1 MPRVLLVFAGPPCV
15 SLRLSR
21 KAICRMSLLLLA
33 ASCCVSAEGQNPVG
47 TASSTLTATVTVATA
62 GTVGSISVLTQ
73 GATGKDFAF
82 VSGGTCAVGATYAAG
97 SLPATCTVEYTFT
110 ASRPGQRLGAV
121 VLESNAATPAP
132 LGTVL
137 LTAIGTGPLAT
148 FPGSTALSAVGSGFS
163 GPQGVAVDGAGDV
176 FVADTPTGTVY
187 EIEAG
192 TGGNAPGVVSA
203 SSTVVTVGS
212 GFSSPIG
219 LAVDGAGDVFVADSG
234 NNAVYEIEAGTGG
247 NAAGAVSSASTV
259 VTVGSGFSSPKGTAV
274 DPSGDVFV
282 ADSGN
287 NAVKEIK
294 EGTGG
299 NAQGVVSASSTVV
312 TVSSGFE
319 APQGIA
325 FDSIGDLF
333 VADSGNSAVKEI
345 EARTGRG
352 LGPVSSASTVVTVG
366 SGFSDPRGVAV
377 DGAGNVFVADSSNN
391 AVKEI
396 EAGTAGNDALAVSS
410 ASTVVTVGSGFE
422 APQSIAVDGAGDV
435 FVADSGDSAV
445 KDIVLTT
452 PPALSFASTEVGSTS
467 SDSPQTVVVQN
478 AGNAALEFSSIAL
491 GGNANFPLFGT
502 TTCSTSTALNE
513 SGLCTVAPA
522 FSPVQPGAQSAT
534 LTLIDDSLNVNGS
547 VQAISLSGTAAAA
560 TGTTAQTITFPQPL
574 TPAQTDTTAGL
585 TASASSGLRVIYSVV
600 SGPAT
605 VSGSTVTYTGVGT
618 VVLEADQYG
627 NGTYAAASPVQVTM
641 AVTMAGSGGTAGT
654 ATVTIAAA
662 GTVGAISVLTQ
673 GATGKDFQY
682 ASGGTCAVGTTYAA
696 GSTCTVEYTFAPTR
710 PGQRQGAIVLES
722 NASPPAPLGTAL
734 LAATG
739 TGPLATFP
747 GSTALSTLSS
757 GYTPEGVAVDG
768 AGDVFVEDY
777 YNQVVKKIE
786 AGTGGNPPGVVSAS
800 STVVTVGS
808 GFYYPDGGLAVDGAG
823 NVFVADVA
831 AGTVYEIEAGTGGNA
846 AGVVSS
852 ASTVA
857 TVGSGFNF
865 PQAVAVDGAGN
876 VFVPDTGNN
885 ALYEIEAGTGG
896 NAPGAVSSSSTV
908 VTVVRDLDGPE
919 GVAVDGAGDVF
930 VLDSLASAVRE
941 IEAGTG
947 GNAAGT
953 VSSSSTM
960 VTVGSGFYYPRGLAL
975 DAAGDVFVADWGN
988 HALKEIEAGTGGNA
1002 PGVVSSS
1009 STVVTLGSGFSGP
1022 GDLAV
1027 DGAGNVF
1034 IIDTAVEELVLTT
1047 PPSLSFASTAVG
1059 STSSDSPQTV
1069 VVQNAGNASLSFPV
1083 PGFGSNPSL
1092 AANFTLGSTSTCPQ
1106 VTSSSGS
1113 AGTLASSGLCTEV
1126 LSFTPTMPGSVT
1138 GSLVLTDDSL
1148 NPGTTTTQTINLSG
1162 TATPATATVTVQPA
1176 TIVYG
1181 STSTTL
1187 TASISYAGTIAP
1199 TGAVTFTVDSG
1210 TAVTASCTG
1219 SSSPLTCTASYAT
1232 GSLGAG
1238 THTITV
1244 SMAADTN
1251 YSAASDTAALTV
1263 TGATLTLTAN
1273 NATRPYG
1280 AANPAFTGSVSG
1292 AESSDSFTE
1301 SFATSANATS
1311 APGAYAIVPS
1321 VTGANVGDY
1330 SVSAING
1337 TLTVTQAASVITV
1350 SASAASVNPNQS
1362 VTLTATVASTTTGTP
1377 TGSVTFYDNGTS
1389 LQQVSLNNGS
1399 ASLTTPLS
1407 AGSTHTITATYSGDT
1422 DFLGGSGSATS
1433 TVSVT
1438 PLDFTVSATPSTSSE
1453 TVVPGGAATYTFNIA
1468 PSYGSYGGP
1477 VTFTISGLP
1486 AGGTASFSP
1495 AVIAANAGPQ
1505 SITLT
1510 VQTAQPL
1517 ARNDRQS
1524 PFRKELPL
1532 TALLLLPLMSSCK
1545 LRRRWNSR
1553 LLMLALLV
1561 AGLGGSM
1568 LLSGCGAQQSGPPAS
1583 YTLTVT
1589 ATSGQEQHSQSV
1601 TLIVQ

>member
-1 MPRVLLVFAGPPCV
+1 
-15 SLRLSR
+15 
-21 KAICRMSLLLLA
+21 
-33 ASCCVSAEGQNPVG
+33 
-47 TASSTLTATVTVATA
+47 
-62 GTVGSISVLTQ
+62 
-73 GATGKDFAF
+73 
-82 VSGGTCAVGATYAAG
+82 
-97 SLPATCTVEYTFT
+97 
-110 ASRPGQRLGAV
+110 
-121 VLESNAATPAP
+121 
-132 LGTVL
+132 
-137 LTAIGTGPLAT
+137 
-148 FPGSTALSAVGSGFS
+148 
-163 GPQGVAVDGAGDV
+163 
-176 FVADTPTGTVY
+176 
-187 EIEAG
+187 
-192 TGGNAPGVVSA
+192 
-203 SSTVVTVGS
+203 
-212 GFSSPIG
+212 
-219 LAVDGAGDVFVADSG
+219 
-234 NNAVYEIEAGTGG
+234 VYEIEAGTGG

-259 VTVGSGFSSPKGTAV
+259 VTVGSGFTSPKGTAV
-274 DPSGDVFV
+274 DASGHVFV

-287 NAVKEIK
+287 NAVKEI
-294 EGTGG
+294 EAGTGG
-299 NAQGVVSASSTVV
+299 NAPGVVSSASTVV
-312 TVSSGFE
+312 TVASGFD

-325 FDSIGDLF
+325 FDGIGDLF
-333 VADSGNSAVKEI
+333 VADSGNSVVKEI

-366 SGFSDPRGVAV
+366 SGFSGPQGVAV
-377 DGAGNVFVADSSNN
+377 DGAGNVFVADSGNN

-396 EAGTAGNDALAVSS
+396 EAGTGGNVAWAVSS

-422 APQSIAVDGAGDV
+422 APQGIAVDGAGDV
-435 FVADSGDSAV
+435 FVADSSNSMV
-445 KDIVLTT
+445 KEIVLTT

-478 AGNAALEFSSIAL
+478 AGNAGLAFSSIAL

-502 TTCSTSTALNE
+502 TTCSTSTALDQ
-513 SGLCTVAPA
+513 SGLCTVAA
-522 FSPVQPGAQSAT
+522 DFSPVQPGAQSAT
-534 LTLIDDSLNVNGS
+534 ITLTDNSLNVSGS
-547 VQAISLSGTAAAA
+547 AQAISLSGLATAA

-574 TPAQTDTTAGL
+574 TPAQTNTTAGL

-627 NGTYAAASPVQVTM
+627 NGTYAAASPVQVTV
-641 AVTMAGSGGTAGT
+641 AVAMTGSVGTAST

-696 GSTCTVEYTFAPTR
+696 GSTCTVEYTFTPTR

-722 NASPPAPLGTAL
+722 NASPAAPLGTAL

-747 GSTALSTLSS
+747 GSTALSTVSS
-757 GYTPEGVAVDG
+757 GYTPRGVAVDG
-768 AGDVFVEDY
+768 AGDVFVADY

-786 AGTGGNPPGVVSAS
+786 AGTGGNAPGVVSAS

-808 GFYYPDGGLAVDGAG
+808 GFSYPDGGLAVDGAG
-823 NVFVADVA
+823 DVFVADS
-831 AGTVYEIEAGTGGNA
+831 GTVYEIEAGTGGNA

-852 ASTVA
+852 SSTVV
-857 TVGSGFNF
+857 TVGSGFDF
-865 PQAVAVDGAGN
+865 PHAVAVDGAGN
-876 VFVPDTGNN
+876 VFVPDTGTD

-908 VTVVRDLDGPE
+908 VTLRTGIDSFA
-919 GVAVDGAGDVF
+919 VAVDGAGDVF
-930 VLDSLASAVRE
+930 LLDVLASVVNE

-947 GNAAGT
+947 GNAPGV

-960 VTVGSGFYYPRGLAL
+960 VTVGSGFYYPWGLAL
-975 DAAGDVFVADWGN
+975 DGAGDVFVADWGN
-988 HALKEIEAGTGGNA
+988 NAVKEIEAGTGGNA

-1009 STVVTLGSGFSGP
+1009 STVVTLGSGLSGATA
-1022 GDLAV
+1022 LAV

-1034 IIDTAVEELVLTT
+1034 ITDTAVEQLVLTT

-1092 AANFTLGSTSTCPQ
+1092 SANFTLGSASTCPQ

-1126 LSFTPTMPGSVT
+1126 LSFTPTMAGSVT

-1181 STSTTL
+1181 STPTTL
-1187 TASISYAGTIAP
+1187 MASISYAGTIAP
-1199 TGAVTFTVDSG
+1199 IGAVTFTVDSG

-1263 TGATLTLTAN
+1263 TAATLTLTAN
-1273 NATRPYG
+1273 NAMRPYG
-1280 AANPAFTGSVSG
+1280 AANPALTGSVSG
-1292 AESSDSFTE
+1292 AAYSDSFTE

-1330 SVSAING
+1330 SVSATSG
-1337 TLTVTQAASVITV
+1337 TLTVTQAASVTTV
-1350 SASAASVNPNQS
+1350 SASAVSVNPNQS

-1399 ASLTTPLS
+1399 ASLTTLLG
-1407 AGSTHTITATYSGDT
+1407 AGSTHTITVTYSGDT
-1422 DFLGGSGSATS
+1422 DFLGGSASATS

-1438 PLDFTVSATPSTSSE
+1438 ALDFTFSGTPATSSE
-1453 TVVPGGAATYTFNIA
+1453 TVLPGSAAAYTFNIA
-1468 PSYGSYGGP
+1468 PPYGSYGGP
-1477 VTFTISGLP
+1477 VTFTITGLP
-1486 AGGTASFSP
+1486 AGATASFSP

-1561 AGLGGSM
+1561 AGLGGST
-1568 LLSGCGAQQSGPPAS
+1568 LLSGCGAEPSGQPAS

-1589 ATSGQEQHSQSV
+1589 ATSGQEQHSQTV

>member
-1 MPRVLLVFAGPPCV
+1 LFYIFSALHGVVDSGPFRTLLWGLLMPRVLLVFAGLPCV
-15 SLRLSR
+15 SLLLSR
-21 KAICRMSLLLLA
+21 KAICRVSLLLLA
-33 ASCCVSAEGQNPVG
+33 ASCCVPAEGQEPVE
-47 TASSTLTATVTVATA
+47 TASATLTATVTVATA

-110 ASRPGQRLGAV
+110 PSRPGQRLGAI

-132 LGTVL
+132 LGTQFLVA
-137 LTAIGTGPLAT
+137 TGVGPLAT
-148 FPGSTALSAVGSGFS
+148 FPGSTALSTVGSGFS

-176 FVADTPTGTVY
+176 FVADSGNSSVY

-192 TGGNAPGVVSA
+192 TGGNPAGVVSSA
-203 SSTVVTVGS
+203 STVAMVGS

-219 LAVDGAGDVFVADSG
+219 VAVDGAGDVFVADSG
-234 NNAVYEIEAGTGG
+234 N
-247 NAAGAVSSASTV
+247 
-259 VTVGSGFSSPKGTAV
+259 
-274 DPSGDVFV
+274 
-282 ADSGN
+282 
-287 NAVKEIK
+287 
-294 EGTGG
+294 
-299 NAQGVVSASSTVV
+299 
-312 TVSSGFE
+312 
-319 APQGIA
+319 
-325 FDSIGDLF
+325 
-333 VADSGNSAVKEI
+333 SAVKE
-345 EARTGRG
+345 
-352 LGPVSSASTVVTVG
+352 
-366 SGFSDPRGVAV
+366 
-377 DGAGNVFVADSSNN
+377 
-391 AVKEI
+391 
-396 EAGTAGNDALAVSS
+396 
-410 ASTVVTVGSGFE
+410 
-422 APQSIAVDGAGDV
+422 
-435 FVADSGDSAV
+435 
-445 KDIVLTT
+445 IVLTT
-452 PPALSFASTEVGSTS
+452 PPALSFASTAVGTTS
-467 SDSPQTVVVQN
+467 SDSPKAVVVQN
-478 AGNAALEFSSIAL
+478 TGNAGLAFNSIEL

-502 TTCSTSTALNE
+502 TTCSTSTALDE
-513 SGLCTVAPA
+513 SGLCTVAA
-522 FSPVQPGAQSAT
+522 DFSPVQPGAQSAT
-534 LTLIDDSLNVNGS
+534 ITLTDDSLNVSGS
-547 VQAISLSGTAAAA
+547 AQAISLSGPATAA
-560 TGTTAQTITFPQPL
+560 TGTTAQTITFPQPP
-574 TPAQTDTTAGL
+574 TPAQANTTAGL
-585 TASASSGLRVIYSVV
+585 TASANSGLRVIYSVV

-627 NGTYAAASPVQVTM
+627 NGTYAAASPVQVTV
-641 AVTMAGSGGTAGT
+641 AVAMTGSGGTAGAT

-682 ASGGTCAVGTTYAA
+682 ASGGTCAVGTAYAA
-696 GSTCTVEYTFAPTR
+696 GSTCTVEYTFTPTR

-722 NASPPAPLGTAL
+722 NASPATPLGTAL

-747 GSTALSTLSS
+747 GSTALSVVSS
-757 GYTPEGVAVDG
+757 GYAPRGLAVDG
-768 AGDVFVEDY
+768 AGDVFVVDED
-777 YNQVVKKIE
+777 NQAVKEIE
-786 AGTGGNPPGVVSAS
+786 AGTGGNAPGVVSAS

-808 GFYYPDGGLAVDGAG
+808 GFYYPSGGLAVDGAG
-823 NVFVADVA
+823 DVFVADNA
-831 AGTVYEIEAGTGGNA
+831 GDSGTVYEIEAGTGGNA
-846 AGVVSS
+846 AGVVSA
-852 ASTVA
+852 ASTVV
-857 TVGSGFNF
+857 TVGSGFDF
-865 PQAVAVDGAGN
+865 PQAVAVDGAGD
-876 VFVPDTGNN
+876 VFVPDTGTD

-896 NAPGAVSSSSTV
+896 NVPGAVSSSSTV
-908 VTVVRDLDGPE
+908 VTVRSGVDSFA
-919 GVAVDGAGDVF
+919 VAVDGAGDVF
-930 VLDSLASAVRE
+930 VNGEDASVVYE

-947 GNAAGT
+947 GNAAGA

-960 VTVGSGFYYPRGLAL
+960 VTVGSGFYIPWALAL

-988 HALKEIEAGTGGNA
+988 TAVKEIEAGTGGNA

-1022 GDLAV
+1022 TALAV

-1034 IIDTAVEELVLTT
+1034 ISDTAVEELVLTT
-1047 PPSLSFASTAVG
+1047 PPSLSFTSTAVG

-1069 VVQNAGNASLSFPV
+1069 AVQNAGNASLSFPV

-1092 AANFTLGSTSTCPQ
+1092 SANFALGSASTCPK

-1126 LSFTPTMPGSVT
+1126 LSFTPTTAGSIT

-1148 NPGTTTTQTINLSG
+1148 NPGTTTTQMINLSG
-1162 TATPATATVTVQPA
+1162 TATPATATVTVQPV

-1181 STSTTL
+1181 TTSTTL

-1199 TGAVTFTVDSG
+1199 IGAVTFTVDSG

-1219 SSSPLTCTASYAT
+1219 SSSSLTCTASYAT

-1263 TGATLTLTAN
+1263 NKATPTVSFAIPNHAYGDAPFTVAATSNSTGGFTYKVISGAATVAGSTVTITGTGAVTIEADESADSNYSEGSQQATLTVTVATLTLTAN

-1292 AESSDSFTE
+1292 AKYSDNFTE
-1301 SFATSANATS
+1301 SFATSANTTS

-1330 SVSAING
+1330 SVSATTG
-1337 TLTVTQAASVITV
+1337 TLTVTQAATVTTV
-1350 SASAASVNPNQS
+1350 SASAVSVNPSQS

-1399 ASLTTPLS
+1399 ASLTTLLS
-1407 AGSTHTITATYSGDT
+1407 AGSTHTITVTYSGDT
-1422 DFLGGSGSATS
+1422 DFLGGSASATG
-1433 TVSVT
+1433 TVSVSA
-1438 PLDFTVSATPSTSSE
+1438 LDFTFSATPAISSE

-1468 PSYGSYGGP
+1468 PPYGSYGGP
-1477 VTFTISGLP
+1477 VTFTITGLP
-1486 AGGTASFSP
+1486 AGATASFSP
-1495 AVIAANAGPQ
+1495 VVIAANAGPQ

-1532 TALLLLPLMSSCK
+1532 TALLLLPLMSCCK

-1553 LLMLALLV
+1553 LLMLTLLV
-1561 AGLGGSM
+1561 AGLGGST
-1568 LLSGCGAQQSGPPAS
+1568 LLSGCGAVRQQPAN

-1589 ATSGQEQHSQSV
+1589 ATSGQEQHSQTV